1 MFHIVPKAR
10 CSDFPF
16 WYLPPAER
24 PAWLPIGKDKRG
36 CQRRLMKCAVHLDR
50 CWLGWLCYLPDKWEV
65 IDRPVFDSLFCKK
78 ITAASC
84 TSSLN
89 SPCVGL
95 FAILCISERI
105 QFMLSS
111 EKRGA
116 RQVIIQYFH
125 MSSFSCGLK
134 TLWIKGTRADWCKA
148 DLKLY
153 ELKGQGL
160 IGVKR
165 APAKYH
171 QQQANY
177 SPVSTPKERVISA
190 QSHCQ

>member
-1 MFHIVPKAR
+1 
-10 CSDFPF
+10 
-16 WYLPPAER
+16 
-24 PAWLPIGKDKRG
+24 
-36 CQRRLMKCAVHLDR
+36 
-50 CWLGWLCYLPDKWEV
+50 
-65 IDRPVFDSLFCKK
+65 
-78 ITAASC
+78 
-84 TSSLN
+84 
-89 SPCVGL
+89 
-95 FAILCISERI
+95 
-105 QFMLSS
+105 MLSS
-111 EKRGA
+111 EKRGT

-125 MSSFSCGLK
+125 MSSFHV
-134 TLWIKGTRADWCKA
+134 

-190 QSHCQ
+190 QSHCQQGVLASLYLNYQIYFLALSREYLSY